1 MNETVSLLIALVGAS
16 LALLSFWFRRNAS
29 ANEGNAAADHRQL
42 ETDLATQQAYLA
54 SEKQR
59 TAELTAEVNRLNG
72 ELRLAE
78 ADLARLREKTENQAA
93 VQEQMKNEFKVLAQE
108 VVQRASAQVT
118 EQLKEGNKS
127 QLDLVLAPFK
137 ERLELF
143 AKRVDDT
150 HLQGQNERIS
160 LKTELQRLVEQNEKL
175 NREAASL
182 TKALR
187 GDVKMQGNWG
197 EMILEQ
203 MLEKSGLT
211 KGVEYEVQHS
221 VTTEDGKRYQPDVL
235 LHLPEG
241 KQLIIDSKVSLV
253 AFDRFV
259 NAENDDVQKAA
270 LKEHVQSLRN
280 HIKGLAEK
288 NYQDLKKGSLDFVF
302 LFVPIEGAYAAALQA
317 EPALYQEAYDK
328 NIVLVST
335 ANLWATLRTIAMVW
349 RQEKQ
354 NANVQEIIRQA
365 SALYDKFVGF
375 TDDLR
380 KMGTK
385 MDEAKNVYI
394 DGMKKLTDGRGNLI
408 TSVEKLRLLG
418 LKNSKVQNPALL
430 DRALA
435 QEIDLNETTELPDTD
450 A

>member
-1 MNETVSLLIALVGAS
+1 
-16 LALLSFWFRRNAS
+16 
-29 ANEGNAAADHRQL
+29 
-42 ETDLATQQAYLA
+42 
-54 SEKQR
+54 
-59 TAELTAEVNRLNG
+59 
-72 ELRLAE
+72 
-78 ADLARLREKTENQAA
+78 
-93 VQEQMKNEFKVLAQE
+93 
-108 VVQRASAQVT
+108 
-118 EQLKEGNKS
+118 
-127 QLDLVLAPFK
+127 
-137 ERLELF
+137 
-143 AKRVDDT
+143 
-150 HLQGQNERIS
+150 
-160 LKTELQRLVEQNEKL
+160 
-175 NREAASL
+175 
-182 TKALR
+182 
-187 GDVKMQGNWG
+187 
-197 EMILEQ
+197 MILEQ

-280 HIKGLAEK
+280 HIKGLADK

-365 SALYDKFVGF
+365 SGLYDKFVGF

-380 KMGTK
+380 KMGSK

-394 DGMKKLTDGRGNLI
+394 DGMKKLTEGRGNLV

>member
-16 LALLSFWFRRNAS
+16 LALLSFWFRKNAS
-29 ANEGNAAADHRQL
+29 ASQGNGAGDHRQL
-42 ETDLATQQAYLA
+42 ETDLATQQAYLS

-59 TAELTAEVNRLNG
+59 TAELTAEVSRLNG

-78 ADLARLREKTENQAA
+78 ADLARLREKTENQTA

-280 HIKGLAEK
+280 HIKGLADK

-365 SALYDKFVGF
+365 SGLYDKFVGF

-380 KMGTK
+380 KMGSK

-394 DGMKKLTDGRGNLI
+394 DGMKKLTEGRGNLV

>member
-29 ANEGNAAADHRQL
+29 ANEGNVAADHRQL

-259 NAENDDVQKAA
+259 NAESDEVQKAA

-280 HIKGLAEK
+280 HIKGLADK

>member
-1 MNETVSLLIALVGAS
+1 MDGCRSHRGVVTDRVGT
-16 LALLSFWFRRNAS
+16 
-29 ANEGNAAADHRQL
+29 ADHRQL

-59 TAELTAEVNRLNG
+59 TAELTAEVSRLNG

-78 ADLARLREKTENQAA
+78 ADLARLREKTENQTA

-259 NAENDDVQKAA
+259 NAENDDLQKAA

-280 HIKGLAEK
+280 HIKGLADK

-365 SALYDKFVGF
+365 SGLYDKFVGF

-380 KMGTK
+380 KMGSK
-385 MDEAKNVYI
+385 MDEAKNFYI
-394 DGMKKLTDGRGNLI
+394 DGMKKLTEGRGNLV

-435 QEIDLNETTELPDTD
+435 QEIDLNETTELPETD

>member
-16 LALLSFWFRRNAS
+16 LALLSFWFRKNSS
-29 ANEGNAAADHRQL
+29 ANGGNESADHRQL

-59 TAELTAEVNRLNG
+59 TAELTAEVSRLNG

-78 ADLARLREKTENQAA
+78 ADLARLREKTENQTA

-280 HIKGLAEK
+280 HIKGLADK

-365 SALYDKFVGF
+365 SGLYDKFVGF

-380 KMGTK
+380 KMGSK

>member
-16 LALLSFWFRRNAS
+16 LALLSFWFRKNAS
-29 ANEGNAAADHRQL
+29 ASGGNGAGDHRQL
-42 ETDLATQQAYLA
+42 ETDLATQQAYLS

-59 TAELTAEVNRLNG
+59 TAELTAEVSRLNG

-78 ADLARLREKTENQAA
+78 ADLARLREKTENQTA

-280 HIKGLAEK
+280 HIKGLADK
-288 NYQDLKKGSLDFVF
+288 NYQDLKKGLS
-302 LFVPIEGAYAAALQA
+302 
-317 EPALYQEAYDK
+317 
-328 NIVLVST
+328 
-335 ANLWATLRTIAMVW
+335 
-349 RQEKQ
+349 
-354 NANVQEIIRQA
+354 
-365 SALYDKFVGF
+365 
-375 TDDLR
+375 
-380 KMGTK
+380 
-385 MDEAKNVYI
+385 
-394 DGMKKLTDGRGNLI
+394 
-408 TSVEKLRLLG
+408 
-418 LKNSKVQNPALL
+418 
-430 DRALA
+430 
-435 QEIDLNETTELPDTD
+435 
-450 A
+450 

>member
-16 LALLSFWFRRNAS
+16 LALLSFWFRKNSS
-29 ANEGNAAADHRQL
+29 ANGGNESADHRQL

-59 TAELTAEVNRLNG
+59 TAELTAEVSRLNG

-78 ADLARLREKTENQAA
+78 ADLARLREKTENQTA

-280 HIKGLAEK
+280 HIKGLADK

-365 SALYDKFVGF
+365 SGLYDKFVGF

-380 KMGTK
+380 KMGSK

-394 DGMKKLTDGRGNLI
+394 DGMKKLTEGRGNLV

>member
-259 NAENDDVQKAA
+259 NAENDDLQKAA

>member
-16 LALLSFWFRRNAS
+16 LALLSFWFRKNAS
-29 ANEGNAAADHRQL
+29 ASQGNGAGDHRQL
-42 ETDLATQQAYLA
+42 ETDLATQQAYLS

-59 TAELTAEVNRLNG
+59 TAELTAEVSRLNG

-78 ADLARLREKTENQAA
+78 ADLARLREKTENQTA

-259 NAENDDVQKAA
+259 NAENDDLQKAA

-280 HIKGLAEK
+280 HIKGLADK

-365 SALYDKFVGF
+365 SGLYDKFVGF

-380 KMGTK
+380 KMGSK

-394 DGMKKLTDGRGNLI
+394 DGMKKLTEGRGNLV

>member
-16 LALLSFWFRRNAS
+16 LALLSFWFRKNAS
-29 ANEGNAAADHRQL
+29 ASQGNGAGDHRQL
-42 ETDLATQQAYLA
+42 ETDLATQQAYLS

-59 TAELTAEVNRLNG
+59 TAELTAEVSRLNG

-78 ADLARLREKTENQAA
+78 ADLARLREKTENQTA

-259 NAENDDVQKAA
+259 NAQNDDVQKAA

-280 HIKGLAEK
+280 HIKGLADK

-365 SALYDKFVGF
+365 SGLYDKFVGF

-380 KMGTK
+380 KMGSK

-394 DGMKKLTDGRGNLI
+394 DGMKKLTEGRGNLV

>member
-29 ANEGNAAADHRQL
+29 ANEGNVAADHRQL

-259 NAENDDVQKAA
+259 NAESDDVQKAA

-280 HIKGLAEK
+280 HIKGLADK

>member
-16 LALLSFWFRRNAS
+16 LALLSFWFRKNAS
-29 ANEGNAAADHRQL
+29 ASGENGPADHRQL

-54 SEKQR
+54 SERQR
-59 TAELTAEVNRLNG
+59 TAELTAEVSRLNG

-78 ADLARLREKTENQAA
+78 AELARLREKTENQTA

-221 VTTEDGKRYQPDVL
+221 VTTDDGKRYQPDVL

-380 KMGTK
+380 KMGSK

-394 DGMKKLTDGRGNLI
+394 DGMKKLTEGRGNLV

-418 LKNSKVQNPALL
+418 LKNSKDQNPALL

>member
-16 LALLSFWFRRNAS
+16 LALLSFWFRKNAS
-29 ANEGNAAADHRQL
+29 ASGGSEDSGHRQL
-42 ETDLATQQAYLA
+42 ETDLAAQQAYLA

-78 ADLARLREKTENQAA
+78 AELARLREKTENQTA

-160 LKTELQRLVEQNEKL
+160 LKTELQKLVEQNEKL

-259 NAENDDVQKAA
+259 NAENEDLQKAA

-317 EPALYQEAYDK
+317 EPGLYQEAYEK

-385 MDEAKNVYI
+385 MDEAKNTYI
-394 DGMKKLTDGRGNLI
+394 DGMKKLTEGRGNLV
-408 TSVEKLRLLG
+408 TSVEKLRMLG

-435 QEIDLNETTELPDTD
+435 QEIDVNESTEAPDTE

>member
-16 LALLSFWFRRNAS
+16 LALLSFWFRKNAS
-29 ANEGNAAADHRQL
+29 ASGENGPADHRQL

-59 TAELTAEVNRLNG
+59 TAELTAEVSRLNG

-394 DGMKKLTDGRGNLI
+394 DGMKKLTDGRGNLV

-435 QEIDLNETTELPDTD
+435 QEIDLNDTPELPDTD

>member
-1 MNETVSLLIALVGAS
+1 MNETVSLMIALLGAS
-16 LALLSFWFRRNAS
+16 LALLSFWFRKNAS
-29 ANEGNAAADHRQL
+29 ASGGNGTADQRQL
-42 ETDLATQQAYLA
+42 ETDLATQQAFLA

-59 TAELTAEVNRLNG
+59 TAELTAEVSRLNG

-78 ADLARLREKTENQAA
+78 ADLARLREKTENQGA

-211 KGVEYEVQHS
+211 KGVEYEAQHS

-259 NAENDDVQKAA
+259 NAENDDLQKAA

-280 HIKGLAEK
+280 HIKGLADK

-365 SALYDKFVGF
+365 SGLYDKFVGF

-380 KMGTK
+380 KMGSK
-385 MDEAKNVYI
+385 MDEAKNFYI
-394 DGMKKLTDGRGNLI
+394 DGMKKLTEGRGNLV

-435 QEIDLNETTELPDTD
+435 QEIDLNETTELPETD

>member
-1 MNETVSLLIALVGAS
+1 
-16 LALLSFWFRRNAS
+16 
-29 ANEGNAAADHRQL
+29 
-42 ETDLATQQAYLA
+42 
-54 SEKQR
+54 
-59 TAELTAEVNRLNG
+59 LNG

-78 ADLARLREKTENQAA
+78 ADLARLREKTENQTA

-280 HIKGLAEK
+280 HIKGLADK

-365 SALYDKFVGF
+365 SGLYDKFVGF

-380 KMGTK
+380 KMGSK

-394 DGMKKLTDGRGNLI
+394 DGMKKLTEGRGNLV

>member
-16 LALLSFWFRRNAS
+16 LALLSFWFRKNAS
-29 ANEGNAAADHRQL
+29 SSGVSGDSDHRQL
-42 ETDLATQQAYLA
+42 ETDLAAQQAYLA

-78 ADLARLREKTENQAA
+78 AELARLREKTENQTA

-160 LKTELQRLVEQNEKL
+160 LKTELQKLVEQNEKL

-211 KGVEYEVQHS
+211 KGVEYDVQHS

-259 NAENDDVQKAA
+259 NAENEDLQKAA

-317 EPALYQEAYDK
+317 EPGLYQEAYEK

-380 KMGTK
+380 KMGAK
-385 MDEAKNVYI
+385 MDEAKNTYI
-394 DGMKKLTDGRGNLI
+394 DGMKKLTEGRGNLV
-408 TSVEKLRLLG
+408 TSVEKLRMLG

-435 QEIDLNETTELPDTD
+435 QEIDLNESTELPDTD

>member
-1 MNETVSLLIALVGAS
+1 
-16 LALLSFWFRRNAS
+16 
-29 ANEGNAAADHRQL
+29 
-42 ETDLATQQAYLA
+42 
-54 SEKQR
+54 
-59 TAELTAEVNRLNG
+59 
-72 ELRLAE
+72 
-78 ADLARLREKTENQAA
+78 
-93 VQEQMKNEFKVLAQE
+93 VLAQE

>member
-16 LALLSFWFRRNAS
+16 LALLSFWFRKNAS
-29 ANEGNAAADHRQL
+29 ANGGNESADHRQL

-59 TAELTAEVNRLNG
+59 TAELTAEVSRLNG

-78 ADLARLREKTENQAA
+78 ADLARLREKTENQTA

-259 NAENDDVQKAA
+259 NAENDDLQKAA

>member
-29 ANEGNAAADHRQL
+29 ANEGNVAADHRQL

>member
-16 LALLSFWFRRNAS
+16 LALLSFWFRKNAS
-29 ANEGNAAADHRQL
+29 ASGGNETADHRQL

-59 TAELTAEVNRLNG
+59 TAELTAEVSRLNG

-78 ADLARLREKTENQAA
+78 ADLARLREKTENQTA

-280 HIKGLAEK
+280 HIKGLADK

-365 SALYDKFVGF
+365 SGLYDKFVGF

-380 KMGTK
+380 KMGSK
-385 MDEAKNVYI
+385 MDEAKNFYI
-394 DGMKKLTDGRGNLI
+394 DGMKKLTEGRGNLV

-435 QEIDLNETTELPDTD
+435 QEIDLNETTELPETD